1 MTTSTPLELLTQFVS
16 LFEESLSITVEQMRA
31 AGVNSLTL
39 HGPNGDLLFRTTQ
52 VVEAARDLLA
62 RGCNGRAA
70 FEITQ
75 DGEFLAGT
83 DGPREA
89 AYDEAMRYASQYQ
102 DTGPVEVNEVIRVP
116 VLRLSGIPRTPVNP
130 EECYHLQSRVYR
142 RPETAEWVLEI
153 EGMIGTCHVTSRH
166 TQPLHLAPEDVPGLP
181 SRHGTVDPLGEY
193 DIYEIAEKFSTRDY
207 THDYPATIY
216 DIVREVERRLQEQ

>member
-16 LFEESLSITVEQMRA
+16 LFEESLSITGEQMRA
-31 AGVNSLTL
+31 AGINSLTL
-39 HGPNGDLLFRTTQ
+39 HGPNGDLLFRSTQ

-62 RGCNGRAA
+62 RGRNGNAA

-83 DGPREA
+83 HGPREA

-116 VLRLSGIPRTPVNP
+116 ALRLSGIPRTPVNP
-130 EECYHLQSRVYR
+130 EECYPLQSRVYR

-153 EGMIGTCHVTSRH
+153 EGTIGTCHVTHRH
-166 TQPLHLAPEDVPGLP
+166 TQPTDLAPEDVPGLP
-181 SRHGTVDPLGEY
+181 SRYGTITPLSEGE
-193 DIYEIAEKFSTRDY
+193 IEGVAEKFEFSDFEY
-207 THDYPATIY
+207 DYPATIH

>member
-16 LFEESLSITVEQMRA
+16 LFEESLSITGEQMRA
-31 AGVNSLTL
+31 AGINSLTL

-62 RGCNGRAA
+62 RGRNGNAE

-75 DGEFLAGT
+75 DGE
-83 DGPREA
+83 
-89 AYDEAMRYASQYQ
+89 
-102 DTGPVEVNEVIRVP
+102 
-116 VLRLSGIPRTPVNP
+116 
-130 EECYHLQSRVYR
+130 
-142 RPETAEWVLEI
+142 
-153 EGMIGTCHVTSRH
+153 VTSRH
-166 TQPLHLAPEDVPGLP
+166 TQPLDLAPEDVPGLP
-181 SRHGTVDPLGEY
+181 SRHGTIDPLGED
-193 DIYEIAEKFSTRDY
+193 DIYEIAEKFSKRDY